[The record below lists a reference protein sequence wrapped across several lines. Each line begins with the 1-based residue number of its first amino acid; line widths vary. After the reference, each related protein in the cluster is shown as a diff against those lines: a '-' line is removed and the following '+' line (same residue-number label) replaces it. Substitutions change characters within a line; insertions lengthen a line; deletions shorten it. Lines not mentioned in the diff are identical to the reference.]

1 MNYSFNSKFVQI
13 LFLFK
18 KLRWLAPR
26 WPTLKKDKKEQVFPL
41 KESRLYG
48 IGWRGALKHSDALS
62 AALPSKLEAWG
73 RGRITKGRRRW
84 QSSSL
89 FLIGTKAVAYY
100 ESCVED
106 IPDSQATGCVS
117 IFKPLIFAMTHPL
130 NIQNQF
136 LVKLKISA
144 SEYRFQILNVSK

>member
-84 QSSSL
+84 QPSANKQFMSSL
-89 FLIGTKAVAYY
+89 HQQFYSPYLLRSVKHITNAHNNGSNV
-100 ESCVED
+100 
-106 IPDSQATGCVS
+106 
-117 IFKPLIFAMTHPL
+117 
-130 NIQNQF
+130 QN
-136 LVKLKISA
+136 
-144 SEYRFQILNVSK
+144 N